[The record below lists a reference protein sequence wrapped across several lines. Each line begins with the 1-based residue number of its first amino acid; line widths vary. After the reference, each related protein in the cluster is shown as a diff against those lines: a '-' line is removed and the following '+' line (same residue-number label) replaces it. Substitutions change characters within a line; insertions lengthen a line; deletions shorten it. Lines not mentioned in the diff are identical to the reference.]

1 MSTRRPKSV
10 LDQDRYTA
18 ELSTGQL
25 VIGVCILLMFGL
37 GCFLLGVLIG
47 KFDPTLK
54 TAGVERSADDPREKE
69 RTPEIKV
76 SELPAANNPPANTQ
90 QATPPPADP
99 VLPPEMRAPANVVRE
114 DAVPNSG
121 ATVTPTTT
129 SATQTG
135 AAPPANNTPVE
146 VVPQSGAT
154 NAATP
159 PATEPAPHSVS
170 ESVAAAAERNR
181 IAPPTASPQAVNTA
195 PTNTQPAAA
204 AQQTPAP
211 AESNSLTPWKGFGV
225 QILAVA
231 KDRAEGARKDLEAK
245 SSYKARVLPHSRNDL
260 YRVVVG
266 PYADQTS
273 AAKARDDLRARG
285 FRDAFVLTLQ

>member
-54 TAGVERSADDPREKE
+54 TAGVERSADDPGDDK

-76 SELPAANNPPANTQ
+76 SELPAANNPPATVTQ
-90 QATPPPADP
+90 SVPPAAEP

-114 DAVPNSG
+114 DAAPDPAAQSPAP
-121 ATVTPTTT
+121 ATN
-129 SATQTG
+129 TQTNA
-135 AAPPANNTPVE
+135 AAPPPATTSVE
-146 VVPQSGAT
+146 VVQQS
-154 NAATP
+154 
-159 PATEPAPHSVS
+159 ATENTAAPAPHGVS

-181 IAPPTASPQAVNTA
+181 IAPPTQQPQAVNAA
-195 PTNTQPAAA
+195 PTTTQPAAA

-211 AESNSLTPWKGFGV
+211 ADNGSLTPWKGFGV